1 MKITAPALRRDVIH
15 AFLEAELNN
24 PRHEER
30 YKKALT
36 DLHLNFEHMDDDTS
50 ERLLVA
56 ARGWPDKLLFRNFP
70 KDIVWKCAELR
81 ADDLANL
88 RYINYSYWNEL
99 SGGTGK
105 PVVAASNIQR
115 TNAVYGQ
122 LNNSFYQIAEAVDK
136 GVHFAPLLLAACS
149 DGSYTIIEGH
159 MRATGFSLARR
170 VPERQRVIIGYGD
183 FDKWAKEGKD

>member
-1 MKITAPALRRDVIH
+1 VGRT
-15 AFLEAELNN
+15 EELMI
-24 PRHEER
+24 
-30 YKKALT
+30 LQ
-36 DLHLNFEHMDDDTS
+36 S
-50 ERLLVA
+50 
-56 ARGWPDKLLFRNFP
+56 
-70 KDIVWKCAELR
+70 
-81 ADDLANL
+81 L
-88 RYINYSYWNEL
+88 RYIDYSYWNDL
-99 SGGTGK
+99 SAGTGK

-115 TNAVYGQ
+115 TDAVYGQ

-149 DGSYTIIEGH
+149 GGSYTIIEGH